1 MAVMKVVQAPN
12 EVLNNLAK
20 EVTFKESGLA
30 KLLLD
35 MEETLVKHTN
45 PPGVGLAAPQVG
57 VGLRI
62 FLAKLGSLE
71 MDKKGRHSPVSKH
84 TSSSAEAEGL
94 LSRGELD
101 PYQEGT
107 RGRIEVFINPKILEV
122 SGDTSKETVDL
133 DKLRMQKSGVRIQNL
148 IEKREKI
155 YMRLEARIMQH
166 ETDHLQGKLFTA

>member
-62 FLAKLGSLE
+62 FLAKLGSWE

-84 TSSSAEAEGL
+84 TSSSAVAEGL
-94 LSRGELD
+94 LSRGEFS
-101 PYQEGT
+101 PFQEGM
-107 RGRIEVFINPKILEV
+107 GGFVYPEN
-122 SGDTSKETVDL
+122 
-133 DKLRMQKSGVRIQNL
+133 
-148 IEKREKI
+148 
-155 YMRLEARIMQH
+155 
-166 ETDHLQGKLFTA
+166 GKLYLGDIVICYPQARREASQKNKLVDQVIMELAQHGTLHLLGIHHKE